1 MRHPFGSVSLNAV
14 CALMSAEMP
23 PMRVLHTH
31 FGGVFL
37 IDVFMILPF
46 ENSEVEIAGIEPVT
60 YRLRTYRSTN

>member
-1 MRHPFGSVSLNAV
+1 MRSYERGNA
-14 CALMSAEMP
+14 AHA
-23 PMRVLHTH
+23 RFIYTH

>member
-1 MRHPFGSVSLNAV
+1 
-14 CALMSAEMP
+14 MSAEMP
-23 PMRVLHTH
+23 PMRVFIYALRRR
-31 FGGVFL
+31 FL